1 MESLFP
7 VHVESRLKKIQEK
20 KSKEIMSQRAK
31 KVAAAAANNEEMEHS
46 PFVSEILDTL
56 EAKRPKNDAE
66 KTAISVA
73 KILTPIMA
81 TTFNRVMEPAMKGI
95 KQMQSAI
102 RVNCYANDSLQ
113 QYGRRENLRI
123 SGLPEEKRENLRLKV
138 IKFAETSADFVQI
151 CVMRNEVRY
160 IEGKEGAEGDGGI

>member
-1 MESLFP
+1 M
-7 VHVESRLKKIQEK
+7 
-20 KSKEIMSQRAK
+20 
-31 KVAAAAANNEEMEHS
+31 AAAAANNEEMKHS

-81 TTFNRVMEPAMKGI
+81 TTFNWAMEPAMKGI

-123 SGLPEEKRENLRLKV
+123 SGLPEEEGENLRLKV
-138 IKFAETSADFVQI
+138 IKFAEGLSVMIQDEHMNVVHRSGRKGVKPRQILCRCEVQF
-151 CVMRNEVRY
+151 